1 MTGIFPQIEV
11 RVALMS
17 GCSGST
23 VIVSST
29 WYMMIVLLVVV
40 G

>member
-23 VIVSST
+23 VIVRRDGSGYS
-29 WYMMIVLLVVV
+29 VVI